1 MVIHQFNILLIQ
13 VFTGNTD
20 RDTVVFNEM
29 FPPITARF
37 IRFRPLSWNGDIGLR
52 MELYGCK
59 GMQFKNFLI
68 TSTVMAVVIVI
79 DVLFTCVDPSTQ

>member
-1 MVIHQFNILLIQ
+1 M
-13 VFTGNTD
+13 
-20 RDTVVFNEM
+20 FNEM

-79 DVLFTCVDPSTQ
+79 DVLFTCVDPSIQ